1 MCISEVLFFS
11 LEQNLSASPSS
22 HLVEFQGPEPAY
34 YNLGPPS
41 SHAITS
47 MRQNTR
53 HRSTGDVTF
62 KKNKS
67 LLLFRLYHQELCGRV
82 GLGRRGS
89 RGPRLHLSLWFPPS
103 AAVGLQILICTRHGC
118 ALSLKRTLTHTCT
131 KADRRPT
138 EPPKDGSFLFLKQ
151 F

>member
-1 MCISEVLFFS
+1 
-11 LEQNLSASPSS
+11 
-22 HLVEFQGPEPAY
+22 
-34 YNLGPPS
+34 
-41 SHAITS
+41 
-47 MRQNTR
+47 MRQNTW

-89 RGPRLHLSLWFPPS
+89 RGPRLHLSLLFLPS
-103 AAVGLQILICTRHGC
+103 AAVGLHKTWVYAVPKKNADSYMHKSRYMPHG
-118 ALSLKRTLTHTCT
+118 A
-131 KADRRPT
+131 
-138 EPPKDGSFLFLKQ
+138 PKDGSFLFLKQ